1 MLPSNHY
8 RDTKTT
14 FMNRIFCALLIVSIL
29 GTGCNGGSTSTSGK
43 DSAMGVTL
51 ATADALTPEE
61 ARAIAKEAYTYAYP
75 MADNYRIQFAY
86 FVAKDNTEYK
96 SPYNMITSAAR
107 VFTPE
112 DKAVQTPNSD
122 TPYSFLG
129 LDLRGEPMVLT
140 LPAMEKNRYFSVQ
153 FIDYFTHNFNYA
165 GSRTTGNGGGK
176 FLIAGPKWKGETPK
190 GITKVIQAETE
201 IVLAVFR
208 TQLFNPADLDNVKK
222 IQAGY
227 KLQPL
232 SAFLGQPAPAAPPA
246 IDFVKPLTMAQ
257 QKTSLD
263 IFSILNFQL
272 QFCPTHPSETALRE
286 RFAKI
291 GIVPG
296 QPFDSTKFSPEI
308 FAAMRQGIGD
318 AWMDFAGFKA
328 KMDKKEVTSGDV
340 FGTREYLKNNYLYR
354 MAAAILGIY
363 GNSKDEAMYP
373 MYTIDDTGTPLNG
386 ANKYQMHFAAGQLPP
401 VNAFWSLTMYEMPAS
416 LLVANPINRYLINSP
431 MLPQLKKDADGGITL
446 YIQNASP
453 GKAMES
459 NWLPA
464 PQGPFIVVLRLY
476 WPKTEV
482 LSGAW
487 KQPALKKLQ

>member
-1 MLPSNHY
+1 MSFLI
-8 RDTKTT
+8 RITKTPY
-14 FMNRIFCALLIVSIL
+14 MKRIFFAIFFISIL
-29 GTGCNGGSTSTSGK
+29 GYGCNGSSNSTSGK
-43 DSAMGVTL
+43 DSAMGV
-51 ATADALTPEE
+51 AAPSSGALTPEE
-61 ARAIAKEAYTYAYP
+61 ARAIAKEAYMYAYP

-96 SPYNMITSAAR
+96 SPYNVITSAAR

-112 DKAVQTPNSD
+112 DKTVQTPNSD

-153 FIDYFTHNFNYA
+153 FIDYFTHNFDYL
-165 GSRTTGNGGGK
+165 GSRTSGNGGGK
-176 FLIAGPKWKGETPK
+176 FLIAGPNWKGETPK
-190 GITKVIQAETE
+190 GITRVIRSETE
-201 IVLAVFR
+201 ILLAVFR
-208 TQLFNPADLDNVKK
+208 TQLFNPADLDKVKK

-246 IDFVKPLTMAQ
+246 LAFVKPLTGAQ
-257 QKTSLD
+257 QKTSLE
-263 IFSILNFQL
+263 FFNILNFQL
-272 QFCPTHPSETALRE
+272 QLCPTHPSETALRD
-286 RFAKI
+286 RFSKI

-308 FAAMRQGIGD
+308 LTAIRQGIGD

-354 MAAAILGIY
+354 MAGAILGIY

-373 MYTIDDTGTPLNG
+373 MYTMDDAGAPLNG
-386 ANKYQMHFAAGQLPP
+386 SNKYQVHFAAGQLPP
-401 VNAFWSLTMYEMPAS
+401 ANAFWSLTMYEMPAS

-446 YIQNASP
+446 YVQNASP
-453 GKAMES
+453 GKALES

-476 WPKTEV
+476 WPKEEV
-482 LSGAW
+482 LTGAW
-487 KQPALKKLQ
+487 KQPPLKKVQ